1 MKEIQIN
8 KFKEDLRDLDYEKLV
23 NNYSE
28 EFVHAYLD
36 YMMETDPNKLQ
47 YIFDDYIENGYSLDE
62 LIILD
67 SGSII
72 RQFKNYYY

>member
-1 MKEIQIN
+1 MKENKIN
-8 KFKEDLRDLDYEKLV
+8 KFKEDLKNFDYEELV

-36 YMMETDPNKLQ
+36 YMMETAPNKLQ
-47 YIFDDYIENGYSLDE
+47 YIFDDYIENGYSLDD
-62 LIILD
+62 LKTLD

-72 RQFKNYYY
+72 RQFKNYY

>member
-1 MKEIQIN
+1 MKEIQIK
-8 KFKEDLRDLDYEKLV
+8 KFKADLGNLDYEELV

-62 LIILD
+62 LITLD
-67 SGSII
+67 SVSII